1 MSSALTKKQIAVLI
15 GAIMESLKFKWVL
28 NGEQGPDPADLS
40 RIQDALDLMES
51 VYSAPK
57 PENQLTFEEMDELF
71 SLLLDMHNAE
81 GRTEEE
87 LDLMNQPPSSPYIH

>member
-1 MSSALTKKQIAVLI
+1 MSSALTKKQLAVLL
-15 GAIMESLKFKWVL
+15 GCVTESLKLRWAL
-28 NGEQGPDPADLS
+28 AGEQGPEPEDLS
-40 RIQDALDLMES
+40 RVQEFLELMES
-51 VYSAPK
+51 VYYDPT
-57 PENQLTFEEMDELF
+57 PDNQLTFEEMDELF

>member
-15 GAIMESLKFKWVL
+15 GAVMESLKLKWAL
-28 NGEQGPDPADLS
+28 NGEQGPEPTDLS

-51 VYSAPK
+51 VYSDPI